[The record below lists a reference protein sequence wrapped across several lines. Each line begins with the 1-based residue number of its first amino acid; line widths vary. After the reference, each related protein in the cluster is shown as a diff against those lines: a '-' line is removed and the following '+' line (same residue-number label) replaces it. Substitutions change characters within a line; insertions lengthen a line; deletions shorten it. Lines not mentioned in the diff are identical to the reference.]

1 MQRFRNYVFES
12 GKTVDLIAYIVL
24 CCLENKDDP
33 AHHGL
38 LRMLSYILQTL
49 SADRAFGVAM
59 NQPIK
64 LNVPAKW
71 AVPGSAA
78 DFLIVVS
85 A

>member
-1 MQRFRNYVFES
+1 
-12 GKTVDLIAYIVL
+12 
-24 CCLENKDDP
+24 
-33 AHHGL
+33 
-38 LRMLSYILQTL
+38 MLSYILQTL

-59 NQPIK
+59 NQAIK

-85 A
+85 YTEQTSN